1 MKFSITLPKTQQP
14 TDIRNLL
21 EQDWLIPRK
30 VRHFL
35 RTRKNVLCNGQ
46 PILFH
51 EKVQAGDLITLIFEE
66 SDYPL
71 PTLQFGNKANCHIL
85 FEDEHL
91 IILNKKVGVKTHPNQ
106 PDETNTLFN
115 DVAAYLKE
123 KNQIPYV
130 VHRLDKETSGAILFA
145 KNSVILPILG
155 RILEQKGIQR
165 LYEAEVAGHFASTEP
180 FTIDKKIGRHR
191 QDRRKRVVD
200 EQQGQKAVTHV
211 TPFKEAAKTTW
222 VTCQLETGRTHQ
234 IRVHL
239 EAIGHPIIG
248 DPLYEKKLTRKV
260 SRLQLH
266 AKELSLVHPFT
277 KETICVEAQPL
288 LSNQNDDFSGK

>member
-35 RTRKNVLCNGQ
+35 RTRKNILCNGQ

-51 EKVQAGDLITLIFEE
+51 EKVQAGDQITLIFED
-66 SDYPL
+66 SDYLL
-71 PTLQFGNKANCHIL
+71 PTIQLGDKTQCHVL

-91 IILNKKVGVKTHPNQ
+91 IILNKAVGVKTHPNQ
-106 PDETNTLFN
+106 PDETDTLLN
-115 DVAAYLKE
+115 DVAAYLQE
-123 KNQIPYV
+123 KGQIPYV

-145 KNSVILPILG
+145 KNPMVLPILG

-165 LYEAEVAGHFASTEP
+165 RYEAEVTGHFASTEP
-180 FTIDKKIGRHR
+180 FTINKKIGRHR

-200 EQQGQKAVTHV
+200 EQHGQRAITQV
-211 TPFKEAAKTTW
+211 TPFKENSKTTW

-248 DPLYEKKLTRKV
+248 DPLYEKRPTRSV

-277 KETICVEAQPL
+277 KETIRVEAQPL
-288 LSNQNDDFSGK
+288 LSNQKEDDSGK